1 MFLFVLAK
9 PRNTCICNTSECA
22 LPKLIGKTKSFKY
35 ITVVYIAVYF
45 IHYSIPCT
53 LVACK
58 LLDFILILTSGEHCE
73 PV

>member
-1 MFLFVLAK
+1 MLLFVLAK

-22 LPKLIGKTKSFKY
+22 LPKLIDKIKSFK
-35 ITVVYIAVYF
+35 YIAVYF

-58 LLDFILILTSGEHCE
+58 LLDFILILRAVNIVFTKR
-73 PV
+73 

>member
-1 MFLFVLAK
+1 MLLFVLAK

-45 IHYSIPCT
+45 IHSILFP
-53 LVACK
+53 V
-58 LLDFILILTSGEHCE
+58 LLLRVNC
-73 PV
+73 